1 MFLKCA
7 GSFAPHTPAP
17 LRGFLWRSRRTL
29 GLTRLRVRP
38 KPGREGGSPHTSANP
53 SSGISRADV
62 SFDMM
67 ALALPPA

>member
-1 MFLKCA
+1 MLLKSA

-17 LRGFLWRSRRTL
+17 LRGFLWR
-29 GLTRLRVRP
+29 
-38 KPGREGGSPHTSANP
+38 EGGSPYTSANP

-67 ALALPPA
+67 ARALPPA